1 LVEEEEASA
10 EEAAAATAAVVVV
23 DAGETWK
30 RLIFFKVSEND
41 LPSVAY
47 VLSVPLVFTNYVPPF
62 DRENNGARSRIKRNP
77 EKKTTDSPGSARQ
90 IGVERRA
97 ATPLATRG
105 ATTFGLLVAEAT
117 AVKALDV
124 AAGRWAVDMRVEA
137 IMLAIGGGRVAGK
150 RWNATGRGERKEER
164 GKRSVDCARR
174 ARGVGVA
181 SLRTT
186 STFRRIL
193 LSPLLHD
200 GAMLSRQEKL
210 KHASVLFARLF
221 GSSSSRASSSSELA
235 TQNGTKPA
243 AMKLSRPK
251 PASSSA
257 STTRAPAVLPPT
269 SLRIASTFQP
279 RHQHVRCVTRK
290 TFLDRDARSGTS
302 KERTGFPVSCL
313 FDPDIV

>member
-1 LVEEEEASA
+1 
-10 EEAAAATAAVVVV
+10 
-23 DAGETWK
+23 
-30 RLIFFKVSEND
+30 
-41 LPSVAY
+41 LP
-47 VLSVPLVFTNYVPPF
+47 
-62 DRENNGARSRIKRNP
+62 
-77 EKKTTDSPGSARQ
+77 
-90 IGVERRA
+90 
-97 ATPLATRG
+97 
-105 ATTFGLLVAEAT
+105 VAEAT
-117 AVKALDV
+117 AVKALAV

-164 GKRSVDCARR
+164 GKRSVDCERR
-174 ARGVGVA
+174 TRGVGVA
-181 SLRTT
+181 SLHTT
-186 STFRRIL
+186 STFCIL

-210 KHASVLFARLF
+210 KRASVLFARLF

-290 TFLDRDARSGTS
+290 TFFDRDARSGAS